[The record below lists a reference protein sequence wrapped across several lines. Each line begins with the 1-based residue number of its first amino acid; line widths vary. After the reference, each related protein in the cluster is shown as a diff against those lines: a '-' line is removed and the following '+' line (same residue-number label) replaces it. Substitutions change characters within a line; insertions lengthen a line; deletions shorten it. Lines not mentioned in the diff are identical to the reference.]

1 MLNQQKNSEIKMTVK
16 KKISM
21 TVNGRL
27 VNAEI
32 EPRRHLV
39 DFLREDLHLKGPHL
53 GCEQGACGA
62 CTVKVDGQIIR
73 GCLFLAVQAD
83 GSVVETVEG
92 LTKSGALADLQE
104 SFMRHNAMQCGFC
117 SSGML
122 LAAAELI
129 EKQPKASREE
139 VREWISGNYCRCTG
153 YHSIVDA
160 IVDVLDAR
168 AKGQKIKPVL
178 ANA

>member
-1 MLNQQKNSEIKMTVK
+1 MTVK

-27 VNAEI
+27 INAEI

-83 GSVVETVEG
+83 GSVVETIEG

-168 AKGQKIKPVL
+168 AKGQKIKPIL

>member
-1 MLNQQKNSEIKMTVK
+1 MSLK
-16 KKISM
+16 KKITL
-21 TVNGRL
+21 TVNGIQ
-27 VNAEI
+27 VTAEV
-32 EPRRHLV
+32 EPRMHLV

-73 GCLFLAVQAD
+73 GCLYLAVRAN
-83 GSVVETVEG
+83 GSVVETIEG

-122 LAAAELI
+122 LAAAELV
-129 EKQPKASREE
+129 EKQPKASREQ

-160 IVDVLDAR
+160 IVAVLDAR
-168 AKGQKIKPVL
+168 SKGQKIKPVV

>member
-1 MLNQQKNSEIKMTVK
+1 MSLK
-16 KKISM
+16 KHISM
-21 TVNGRL
+21 TVNGVL

-39 DFLREDLHLKGPHL
+39 DFLREDLRLKGPHL

-62 CTVKVDGQIIR
+62 CTVKVNGQIIR
-73 GCLFLAVQAD
+73 GCLFLAVQAN
-83 GSVVETVEG
+83 GAVVETVEG

-104 SFMRHNAMQCGFC
+104 SFMRRNAMQCGFC

-129 EKQPKASREE
+129 EKQPKATREQ

-160 IVDVLDAR
+160 IVDVLEAR
-168 AKGQKIKPVL
+168 LKGQKIKPVV
-178 ANA
+178 AHA

>member
-1 MLNQQKNSEIKMTVK
+1 MSLK
-16 KKISM
+16 KPVSM
-21 TVNGRL
+21 TVNGVL

-62 CTVKVDGQIIR
+62 CTVKVNGQIIR
-73 GCLFLAVQAD
+73 GCLFLAVQAN
-83 GSVVETVEG
+83 GTVVETIEG

-153 YHSIVDA
+153 YHSIVNA
-160 IVDVLDAR
+160 IVDVLEAR
-168 AKGQKIKPVL
+168 AKGQKIKPVV
-178 ANA
+178 AHA

>member
-1 MLNQQKNSEIKMTVK
+1 MSVK

-21 TVNGRL
+21 TVNGQM
-27 VNAEI
+27 VIAEI

-39 DFLREDLHLKGPHL
+39 DFLREDLYLKGPHL

-62 CTVKVDGQIIR
+62 CTVKVNGQIIR

-83 GSVVETVEG
+83 GAVVETVEG

-168 AKGQKIKPVL
+168 AKGQKIKPIL

>member
-1 MLNQQKNSEIKMTVK
+1 MSLK

-83 GSVVETVEG
+83 GSLVETVEG
-92 LTKSGALADLQE
+92 LTKNGVLNDLQE

-129 EKQPKASREE
+129 EKQPKATREQ

>member
-1 MLNQQKNSEIKMTVK
+1 MSLK
-16 KKISM
+16 KHISM
-21 TVNGRL
+21 TVNGIL

-62 CTVKVDGQIIR
+62 CTVKVNGQIIR
-73 GCLFLAVQAD
+73 GCLFLAVQAN
-83 GSVVETVEG
+83 GAVVETIEG

-129 EKQPKASREE
+129 EKQPKASRDV

-160 IVDVLDAR
+160 IMDVLEAR
-168 AKGQKIKPVL
+168 AKGQKIKPVV
-178 ANA
+178 AHA

>member
-1 MLNQQKNSEIKMTVK
+1 MTVK

-27 VNAEI
+27 INAEI

-62 CTVKVDGQIIR
+62 CTVKVNGQIIR

-83 GSVVETVEG
+83 GSIVETVEG

>member
-1 MLNQQKNSEIKMTVK
+1 MSLK
-16 KKISM
+16 KKITL
-21 TVNGRL
+21 TVNG
-27 VNAEI
+27 VEVTAEV
-32 EPRRHLV
+32 EPRTHLV

-73 GCLFLAVQAD
+73 GCLYLAVQAN
-83 GSVVETVEG
+83 GAVVETVEG

-129 EKQPKASREE
+129 EKQPKASREQ

-160 IVDVLDAR
+160 IVAVLDAR
-168 AKGQKIKPVL
+168 SKGQKIKPVV

>member
-1 MLNQQKNSEIKMTVK
+1 MSLK

-21 TVNGRL
+21 TVNGQL

-32 EPRRHLV
+32 ESRKHLV

-73 GCLFLAVQAD
+73 GCLFLAVQAN
-83 GSVVETVEG
+83 GKVVETVEG
-92 LTKSGALADLQE
+92 LTKNGVLADLQE
-104 SFMRHNAMQCGFC
+104 SFLRHNAMQCGFC

-129 EKQPKASREE
+129 EKQPKATREQ

-160 IVDVLDAR
+160 IVAVLDTR
-168 AKGQKIKPVL
+168 AKGQTNKPVV
-178 ANA
+178 AHA

>member
-1 MLNQQKNSEIKMTVK
+1 MSLK
-16 KKISM
+16 KQISM
-21 TVNGRL
+21 TVNGTL

-62 CTVKVDGQIIR
+62 CTVKVNGQIIR

-83 GSVVETVEG
+83 GAVVETLEG

-104 SFMRHNAMQCGFC
+104 SFMRRNAMQCGFC

-129 EKQPKASREE
+129 EKQPKATREQ

-160 IVDVLDAR
+160 IVDVLEAR
-168 AKGQKIKPVL
+168 SKGQKVKPVI
-178 ANA
+178 AHA

>member
-1 MLNQQKNSEIKMTVK
+1 MSLK
-16 KKISM
+16 KKITL
-21 TVNGRL
+21 TVNG
-27 VNAEI
+27 VEVTAEV
-32 EPRRHLV
+32 EARTHLV

-73 GCLFLAVQAD
+73 GCLYLAVQAN
-83 GSVVETVEG
+83 GAVVETVEG

-122 LAAAELI
+122 LAAAELV
-129 EKQPKASREE
+129 EKQPKASREQ

-160 IVDVLDAR
+160 IVAVLDAR
-168 AKGQKIKPVL
+168 LKGKKIKPVV

>member
-1 MLNQQKNSEIKMTVK
+1 MSLK
-16 KKISM
+16 KKISL
-21 TVNGRL
+21 TVNGL
-27 VNAEI
+27 TIHSAV
-32 EPRRHLV
+32 EPRQHLV

-62 CTVKVDGQIIR
+62 CTVKVNGQIIR

-83 GSVVETVEG
+83 GCVVETVEG

-104 SFMRHNAMQCGFC
+104 SFMRRNAMQCGFC

-129 EKQPKASREE
+129 EKQPKASRAE

-160 IVDVLDAR
+160 IVDVLEAR

-178 ANA
+178 AHA

>member
-1 MLNQQKNSEIKMTVK
+1 MSLK
-16 KKISM
+16 KQVSM
-21 TVNGRL
+21 TVNGVL

-62 CTVKVDGQIIR
+62 CTVKVNGQIIR
-73 GCLFLAVQAD
+73 GCLFLAVQAN
-83 GSVVETVEG
+83 GAVVETVEG

-104 SFMRHNAMQCGFC
+104 SFMRRNAMQCGFC

-129 EKQPKASREE
+129 EKQPKATREQ

-160 IVDVLDAR
+160 IVDVLEAR
-168 AKGQKIKPVL
+168 SKGQKVKPVV
-178 ANA
+178 AHA

>member
-1 MLNQQKNSEIKMTVK
+1 MSLK
-16 KKISM
+16 KKITL
-21 TVNGRL
+21 TVNGIQ
-27 VNAEI
+27 VTAEVK
-32 EPRRHLV
+32 PRTHLV

-73 GCLFLAVQAD
+73 GCLYLAIQAN

-122 LAAAELI
+122 LAAAELV
-129 EKQPKASREE
+129 EKKPKASREE

-160 IVDVLDAR
+160 IVAVLDAR
-168 AKGQKIKPVL
+168 SKGQKIKPVV

>member
-1 MLNQQKNSEIKMTVK
+1 MTIK
-16 KKISM
+16 KKITL
-21 TVNGRL
+21 TVNGASIT
-27 VNAEI
+27 AEV
-32 EPRRHLV
+32 EPRQHLV
-39 DFLREDLHLKGPHL
+39 DFLREDLFLKGPHL
-53 GCEQGACGA
+53 GCEHGACGA

-83 GSVVETVEG
+83 GRVVETIEG
-92 LTKSGALADLQE
+92 LTKSGALVDLQE

-129 EKQPKASREE
+129 EKQPTATREE

-153 YHSIVDA
+153 YHSIVSA
-160 IVDVLDAR
+160 IMDVLEAR
-168 AKGQKIKPVL
+168 LKGEKIKPVVSH
-178 ANA
+178 A

>member
-1 MLNQQKNSEIKMTVK
+1 MSLK

-21 TVNGRL
+21 TVNGQL
-27 VNAEI
+27 VCAEI

-92 LTKSGALADLQE
+92 LTKSGVLTDLQE

-129 EKQPKASREE
+129 EKQPKATREQ

-160 IVDVLDAR
+160 IGDVLEAR

>member
-1 MLNQQKNSEIKMTVK
+1 MIVK

-21 TVNGRL
+21 TVNGLL

>member
-1 MLNQQKNSEIKMTVK
+1 MSLK
-16 KKISM
+16 KKIIL
-21 TVNGRL
+21 TVNG
-27 VNAEI
+27 VEVTAEV
-32 EPRRHLV
+32 EPRMHLV
-39 DFLREDLHLKGPHL
+39 DFLREELHLKGPHL

-62 CTVKVDGQIIR
+62 CTVKVDGKIIR
-73 GCLFLAVQAD
+73 GCLHLAVQVN

-104 SFMRHNAMQCGFC
+104 AFMRHNAMQCGFC

-122 LAAAELI
+122 LAASELV
-129 EKQPKASREE
+129 EQQPKASREE

-153 YHSIVDA
+153 YHAIVDA
-160 IVDVLDAR
+160 IVAVLDAR
-168 AKGQKIKPVL
+168 AKGQKIKPVV

>member
-1 MLNQQKNSEIKMTVK
+1 MSLK
-16 KKISM
+16 KKIIL
-21 TVNGRL
+21 TVNG
-27 VNAEI
+27 VEVTAEV
-32 EPRRHLV
+32 EPRMHLV
-39 DFLREDLHLKGPHL
+39 DFLREELHLKGPHL

-62 CTVKVDGQIIR
+62 CTVKVDGKIIR
-73 GCLFLAVQAD
+73 GCLHLAVQAN

-104 SFMRHNAMQCGFC
+104 AFMRHNAMQCGFC

-122 LAAAELI
+122 LAASELV
-129 EKQPKASREE
+129 EQQPKASREE

-153 YHSIVDA
+153 YHAIVDA
-160 IVDVLDAR
+160 IVAVLDAR
-168 AKGQKIKPVL
+168 AKGQKIKPVV

>member
-1 MLNQQKNSEIKMTVK
+1 MSLK
-16 KKISM
+16 KKITL
-21 TVNGRL
+21 TVNGIQ
-27 VNAEI
+27 VTAEV
-32 EPRRHLV
+32 EPRMHLV

-73 GCLFLAVQAD
+73 GCLYLAVQAN
-83 GSVVETVEG
+83 GSVVETIEG

-122 LAAAELI
+122 LAAAELV
-129 EKQPKASREE
+129 EKQPKPSREQ

-160 IVDVLDAR
+160 IVAVLDAR
-168 AKGQKIKPVL
+168 SKGQKIKPVV

>member
-1 MLNQQKNSEIKMTVK
+1 MSLK
-16 KKISM
+16 KKITM
-21 TVNGRL
+21 TVNG
-27 VNAEI
+27 VEVTAEV
-32 EPRRHLV
+32 EPRKHLV

-73 GCLFLAVQAD
+73 GCLYLAVQAN

-92 LTKSGALADLQE
+92 LTKSGVLADLQE

-122 LAAAELI
+122 LAAAELV
-129 EKQPKASREE
+129 ENKPKATREE

-160 IVDVLDAR
+160 IVAVLDAR
-168 AKGQKIKPVL
+168 SKGQKIKPVA

>member
-1 MLNQQKNSEIKMTVK
+1 
-16 KKISM
+16 
-21 TVNGRL
+21 
-27 VNAEI
+27 
-32 EPRRHLV
+32 
-39 DFLREDLHLKGPHL
+39 
-53 GCEQGACGA
+53 
-62 CTVKVDGQIIR
+62 VKVDGQIIR
-73 GCLFLAVQAD
+73 GCLYLAVQAN

-122 LAAAELI
+122 LAAAELV
-129 EKQPKASREE
+129 EKQPKASREQ

-160 IVDVLDAR
+160 IVAVLDAR
-168 AKGQKIKPVL
+168 SKGQKMKPVV

>member
-1 MLNQQKNSEIKMTVK
+1 MSLK

-21 TVNGRL
+21 TVNGVA

-83 GSVVETVEG
+83 GCTVETIEG

-104 SFMRHNAMQCGFC
+104 SFLRRNAMQCGFC

-139 VREWISGNYCRCTG
+139 VREWISGSYCRCTG

-160 IVDVLDAR
+160 IVDVLEAR
-168 AKGQKIKPVL
+168 AKGQKIKPVV
-178 ANA
+178 AHA

>member
-1 MLNQQKNSEIKMTVK
+1 MSVK

-21 TVNGRL
+21 TVNGQL
-27 VNAEI
+27 VSAEI

-129 EKQPKASREE
+129 EKQPKASREQ